1 MEKIAKYY
9 NVNADIIVS
18 EYMNIVKADESLFM
32 FLGETSNLIFTHAIY
47 PADVVKFE
55 TAIKEVDEGE
65 QVYVS
70 IRLKSRDGDYR
81 WMRVFIK
88 PYHDT
93 KKTNVSCI
101 QFVECPFQL
110 LQYVVC
116 MD

>member
-47 PADVVKFE
+47 PEDVVKFE

-70 IRLKSRDGDYR
+70 IRLKSRDSDYR

-88 PYHDT
+88 PYHD
-93 KKTNVSCI
+93 KTSGRYYNLEI
-101 QFVECPFQL
+101 TDMYTL
-110 LQYVVC
+110 KR
-116 MD
+116 

>member
-55 TAIKEVDEGE
+55 NSNKG
-65 QVYVS
+65 
-70 IRLKSRDGDYR
+70 SR
-81 WMRVFIK
+81 
-88 PYHDT
+88 
-93 KKTNVSCI
+93 
-101 QFVECPFQL
+101 
-110 LQYVVC
+110 
-116 MD
+116 

>member
-47 PADVVKFE
+47 PEDVVKFE

-70 IRLKSRDGDYR
+70 IRLKSRDSDYR
-81 WMRVFIK
+81 
-88 PYHDT
+88 
-93 KKTNVSCI
+93 C
-101 QFVECPFQL
+101 CL
-110 LQYVVC
+110 LYTSPSPR
-116 MD
+116 D